1 MKNVLAVLGIIVGII
16 ILLFII
22 VMVSTVILVNSN
34 NAYKGDKQQ
43 LLKGSN
49 GKKALVVYQP
59 SISSTSKA
67 LGESLAKGINE
78 AGYEVTVSYPGKHLS
93 GDVSGYDVIVMGTT
107 VYAAQPSKML
117 MEYAQTVTGI
127 EEKRVLLYSLGAAP
141 EMPELDTV
149 QGAIKNAT
157 NVKKH
162 KFMAN
167 EEPKTAAYQLGLNID
182 KE

>member
-1 MKNVLAVLGIIVGII
+1 MKNVLTVIGIIVGAI

-22 VMVSTVILVNSN
+22 AMVTMVILVNSN

-43 LLKGSN
+43 LLKGLS

-59 SISSTSKA
+59 SLSSASKA

-107 VYAAQPSKML
+107 VFAAQPSKL
-117 MEYAQTVTGI
+117 IAEFGAAVQGAADKKV
-127 EEKRVLLYSLGAAP
+127 VVYSLGGMAEA
-141 EMPELDTV
+141 PELDTLAAYFKDSTV
-149 QGAIKNAT
+149 
-157 NVKKH
+157 VKH
-162 KFMAN
+162 KFLAN
-167 EEPKTAAYQLGLNID
+167 EDTKTAAYQLGLNID